1 MLQPTNTIYN
11 TALYCRLSKD
21 DGYSDRDSLSIENQR
36 DMLTRYCNEHGMH
49 IYDCYVDDGYSGTN
63 FERPAFKKMIEDIEN
78 GKVNCV
84 ITKDQSRLE
93 RNHLEAGYYMEI
105 FFPEHDVRYIALNDG
120 VDTINAS
127 TMDIAPFRNLL
138 NEMYAKDI
146 SVKIK
151 ASLLNLQKQGCYLG
165 TKAPYGYK
173 RDPNDKHHLIIDE
186 RYAPIIRRIF
196 HMYVDEG
203 IGCHTIAKT
212 FTAEKIPR
220 PSMSEDVHSCAYDR
234 FNTEEEQTYRWSNHM
249 VHDLIRNPVYAG
261 NTRAQYRTSI
271 SIKSKKKN
279 PKGSQMFIV
288 PNTHEAIIPQE
299 KWDLAQ
305 TMLSSRRRDRLED
318 GFENIFTGF
327 LKCADC
333 GRTMSVR
340 HINFKIPRPE
350 IIDQYRYICVQYRHF
365 GSTGCTV
372 HRIEARD
379 LHEAVLADIRRLA
392 RYAID
397 HDDKMIGDI
406 ISKLNADK
414 DNDTQKAEKELKKVK
429 KRLEELDKM
438 FAALFEEK
446 VNSNINERNYKQ
458 LTTQYETEQLTLE
471 QKISEYEKIIRDT
484 KIEHENASEFV
495 DLIKNYDGITE
506 LTAATL
512 HTLIE
517 KIVVHEA
524 EVIDRERVQKI
535 EIYYKFV
542 GKFDDMPE
550 NTESA

>member
-36 DMLTRYCNEHGMH
+36 DMLTRYCNEHSMH
-49 IYDCYVDDGYSGTN
+49 IHDCYIDDGYSGTN
-63 FERPAFKKMIEDIEN
+63 FDRPAFKRMIEDIEN

-84 ITKDQSRLE
+84 ITKDQSRLG
-93 RNHLEAGYYMEI
+93 RNHLEAGYFMEI

-165 TKAPYGYK
+165 NKAPYGYK
-173 RDPNDKHHLIIDE
+173 RDPNDKHHLVIDE

-196 HMYVDEG
+196 NMYVDEG
-203 IGCHTIAKT
+203 IGCHTIAKI

-220 PSMSEDVHSCAYDR
+220 PSMSDDVQSGAYDR
-234 FNTEEEQTYRWSNHM
+234 FNTDESLTYQWSNHM

-261 NTRAQYRTSI
+261 NMRAQYRTSI

-279 PKGSQMFIV
+279 PKGSQMFVV
-288 PNTHEAIIPQE
+288 PNTHEAIVPQE

-305 TMLSSRRRDRLED
+305 TMLSARRRDRLDD
-318 GFENIFTGF
+318 GFENIFTGL

-340 HINFKIPRPE
+340 HITFKIPRPE
-350 IIDQYRYICVQYRHF
+350 AIDQYRYICVQYRHF

-372 HRIEARD
+372 HRIDARD

-397 HDDKMIGDI
+397 HDDKMVSDI

-414 DNDTQKAEKELKKVK
+414 VDDTKKVEKELKKAK

-438 FAALFEEK
+438 FSALFEEK
-446 VNSNINERNYKQ
+446 VNGNINERNYKQ
-458 LTTQYETEQLTLE
+458 LSSQYEAEQIALE
-471 QKISEYEKIIRDT
+471 QKISEYEKDIRDT
-484 KIEHENASEFV
+484 KVERENAYEFV

-506 LTAATL
+506 LSASIL

-524 EVIDRERVQKI
+524 EVINRERVQKI

-550 NTESA
+550 NAESA